1 MSIKINAMQTCY
13 ISGKISGLSKTEY
26 TRNFDEAKAIV
37 TLGGFTAVSPLDLY
51 CPINLWIAYMIVD
64 IIVLSFCDCVY
75 FMDNWSE
82 SRGARI
88 EYGWAKYLRKEV
100 IEL

>member
-1 MSIKINAMQTCY
+1 MKTCY
-13 ISGKISGLSKTEY
+13 ISGKISGLKEDEY
-26 TRNFDEAKAIV
+26 TRNFDFAKSIV
-37 TLGGFTAVSPLDLY
+37 SLAGFKPISPLDLY

-75 FMDNWSE
+75 FMDGWKE

-88 EYGWAKYLRKEV
+88 EYKWAKIFRKN
-100 IEL
+100 ILIC